1 MKPLRRIVSLLLLLS
16 VLALCAS
23 CREEAKDSSIPQGQ
37 TSGGPL
43 RETEISPDPSTREVT
58 DYHAPAAD
66 PDDFL
71 TGDVLADKKAPF
83 DPALVDRRPL
93 GDWQVNMSDSVL
105 RLDVPLVLPDSEPAL
120 LALNSSYASAV
131 AAAKR
136 SFGEPVLPS
145 VNLIDGKAKQFDDG
159 LYAALDQA
167 YYKGAG
173 PTLLSHIDLVKR
185 IYDKVGPDGVASSY
199 LAAGLEL
206 AGVKVE
212 TASTADKDRRLREFQ
227 ANELLSK
234 PISFYTWNATLTD
247 CFRFL
252 RYFQNLLE
260 RKDMAVA
267 ESLAKVLSEDR
278 VLLSDY
284 KRAIAF
290 YAKLTN
296 PPVNSSVADLIVPPD
311 NPVTISAVSL
321 FPSSTSRETELFLK
335 LFPQGFPPD
344 ADLMRALIKQIR
356 SGAVDLK
363 PGPKSGWYDY
373 QVYALETLLLPER
386 GEENQK
392 LLLTKSYKKRM
403 LEAFKALMTKR
414 RETHARQMPVP
425 KAEAAMPRREPVKVG
440 PRLRLEPCPS
450 YYLRAARAY
459 AFLSE
464 FLESTVGE
472 QTLKTLH
479 GLRDGKEQASNLR
492 DELGSQRALFYGLYL
507 LSAEDIGLKPAFLSG
522 ESVDRERCEKVA
534 SEWLAHAFADP
545 DIARDTRVAVPINYD
560 ATRNVTRLWVTL
572 GVRLTRLNAGYAR
585 PPRIKLRD
593 GKEDWTVVG
602 PDALLGG
609 WYIIPVDEFAE
620 VEIKGT
626 RALNRKELRDLCDR
640 FKTKEA
646 IIRAI
651 QQ

>member
-1 MKPLRRIVSLLLLLS
+1 MKSLNRIVSTVFLFS
-16 VLALCAS
+16 TAALCAS
-23 CREEAKDSSIPQGQ
+23 CREQSVPPSTRTQSSRESLKKVGS
-37 TSGGPL
+37 SG
-43 RETEISPDPSTREVT
+43 DPSTTEVT

-66 PDDFL
+66 PDDVL
-71 TGDVLADKKAPF
+71 TDDRLEDKKSSF
-83 DPALVDRRPL
+83 DPTLVDRRPL
-93 GDWQVNMSDSVL
+93 DGWLVNLSDSVL
-105 RLDVPLVLPDSEPAL
+105 RLDVPLVRTDAEPAL
-120 LALNSSYASAV
+120 LELRASYASAV
-131 AAAKR
+131 EAAKR

-145 VNLIDGKAKQFDDG
+145 VNMIDGKAKQFDDG

-173 PTLLSHIDLVKR
+173 PTLLCHVDLVKR
-185 IYDKVGPDGVASSY
+185 LYDKVGPDGVASSY

-212 TASTADKDRRLREFQ
+212 TASSADKERRLREFQ

-234 PISFYTWNATLTD
+234 PISFYTWNPTLTD

-252 RYFQNLLE
+252 RYFQNLLR
-260 RKDMAVA
+260 RKDMPVA
-267 ESLAKVLSEDR
+267 ESLARVIAEDKA
-278 VLLSDY
+278 LLSDY

-290 YAKLTN
+290 YARLTN
-296 PPVNSSVADLIVPPD
+296 APLNYSVADLIEPPD
-311 NPVTISAVSL
+311 SSATISAVSL

-356 SGAVDLK
+356 SGGVDLK

-414 RETHARQMPVP
+414 RETHARQMMIPLAP
-425 KAEAAMPRREPVKVG
+425 MAMPPREPVKVA
-440 PRLRLEPCPS
+440 PRLRVEPCPS
-450 YYLRAARAY
+450 YYLRTARAY
-459 AFLSE
+459 AFLAD

-472 QTLKTLH
+472 KVMKELH
-479 GLRDGKEQASNLR
+479 GLRDGTEQSSSLH
-492 DELGSQRALFYGLYL
+492 DELASQLALFYGLYL
-507 LSAEDIGLKPAFLSG
+507 LSAEDLGMKPSFLTG
-522 ESVDRERCEKVA
+522 ETVDRDRCEKIAAEWVA
-534 SEWLAHAFADP
+534 KAFADP
-545 DIARDTRVAVPINYD
+545 DIARDTRVSVPINYD
-560 ATRNVTRLWVTL
+560 VNRNVTRLWVTL
-572 GVRLTRLNAGYAR
+572 GVRLTKLNASYAR
-585 PPRIKLRD
+585 PPRVKPRD
-593 GKEDWTVVG
+593 SKDEWKVVPPSG
-602 PDALLGG
+602 LVSGG
-609 WYIIPVDEFAE
+609 YVIPVDEFAE

-626 RALNRKELRDLCDR
+626 RVLNRKELRDLCDR

-646 IIRAI
+646 IIKAI